1 MVILFPPMAEVSKDE
16 PIEERLK
23 KLIVRIDELSQDASK
38 KTSQHFGR
46 ASSKFNNLIEEMG
59 EDLRIRQDNLKESRE
74 KKKHQKIRIVRDTSP
89 PIAKQVRQ
97 DYVNPVN
104 SEITVYQEPKIGV
117 LKRIFTA
124 FINHLQFTFPAIV
137 LLSSVIWIGYFA
149 EGTLVNRTLEGF
161 ADLTGI
167 SIAAIPLV
175 LFWGL
180 IPGAII
186 SYPIFAGSESD
197 LVGILD
203 LVSLLLVIAS
213 FGFFFRVKFAPSFA
227 ISAFSISLIARFAI
241 PFSKD
246 AIISEI
252 YPFELFSVV
261 LFTLLFCFLL
271 TLPKFKKKASENV
284 TSEIKLDPDLFEEES
299 LETGEAS
306 KQMEDYSRIDW
317 DMTDTT
323 ETLPRPKRP
332 RGRSEYEMYEWV
344 LLLVNL
350 VLWPVSIISTMVV
363 GANTEFMGLGPFN
376 FDDNWLLLVGAWAP
390 TCFFFYLLYRM
401 DAAARD
407 GQTYHMEKVAY
418 QEAMTRYTE
427 ATNTY
432 FELLTLQAE
441 VRKQEIKDENPNL
454 EIGSKPVTSE

>member
-1 MVILFPPMAEVSKDE
+1 MIVYPPMAEVSKDE

-46 ASSKFNNLIEEMG
+46 ASSKFNNLMEEMS
-59 EDLRIRQDNLKESRE
+59 EDLRRRQDNLKERKE
-74 KKKHQKIRIVRDTSP
+74 TKKKQKVRIVRDTSP

-104 SEITVYQEPKIGV
+104 SEIIVYQEPKSGL
-117 LKRIFTA
+117 LKRISTA

-175 LFWGL
+175 FFWGL
-180 IPGAII
+180 IPGRII
-186 SYPIFAGSESD
+186 SYPIFTGSGSD

-203 LVSLLLVIAS
+203 FVSLLLVIAS
-213 FGFFFRVKFAPSFA
+213 FGFFYRVKFAPSFA
-227 ISAFSISLIARFAI
+227 ISAFSISLIARFVI
-241 PFSKD
+241 PISKG
-246 AIISEI
+246 ASISDI
-252 YPFELFSVV
+252 YPFELFSVI
-261 LFTLLFCFLL
+261 LFTLLFCVLL
-271 TLPKFKKKASENV
+271 TLPRFKTKFTDNA
-284 TSEIKLDPDLFEEES
+284 TSDIKLDPDLFEKES
-299 LETGEAS
+299 RETGEAS
-306 KQMEDYSRIDW
+306 NQTEDSFVLDW
-317 DMTDTT
+317 DMTEAT

-363 GANTEFMGLGPFN
+363 GANTEFMGMGPFN
-376 FDDNWLLLVGAWAP
+376 FDENWLLLVGAWAP
-390 TCFFFYLLYRM
+390 TSFFFYLLYRM

-427 ATNTY
+427 AKNTY

-454 EIGSKPVTSE
+454 ETGSKPITSE